1 MTSRLLVDKI
11 EGKTTTST
19 VQMPEGSL
27 IQYKRVSTQANTGLY
42 TSTSYSHLSP
52 FDLSI
57 TPKFATSKLI
67 IKACM
72 PVYVNTNNYPSAW
85 FAFYRDGTIIDQH
98 NVTYGSGYSQIN
110 TGQIAAFTPYIEA
123 DVLAGNTNS
132 TTFSIYIKCNTSG
145 NNSSMTDVCNRW
157 LAIEEI
163 AQ

>member
-1 MTSRLLVDKI
+1 MDGGIMTSRLLVDKI
-11 EGKTTTST
+11 EGKTTSGT

-27 IQYKRVSTQANTGLY
+27 VQYKRVSTQANTGNY

-57 TPKFATSKLI
+57 TPKFATSKLV

-72 PVYVNTNNYPSAW
+72 PVYVYTNNYPSAW

-110 TGQIAAFTPYIEA
+110 TGQVAGFTPYIEA

-132 TTFSIYIKCNTSG
+132 LSLIHI
-145 NNSSMTDVCNRW
+145 
-157 LAIEEI
+157 
-163 AQ
+163 

>member
-1 MTSRLLVDKI
+1 MASTISVDTI
-11 EGKTTTST
+11 QGST
-19 VQMPEGSL
+19 AAGTVKMPAGAL
-27 IQYKRVSTQANTGLY
+27 IQYKRVSTQANMGLY
-42 TSTSYSHLSP
+42 TSTSFSHISP

-57 TPKFATSKLI
+57 TPKFATSKLV

-72 PVYVNTNNYPSAW
+72 PVYVYTNAYPSAW

-110 TGQIAAFTPYIEA
+110 TGQLAAFTPYIEA
-123 DVLAGNTNS
+123 DVTAGSTS
-132 TTFSIYIKCNTSG
+132 ATTFSIYIKCNTSG

>member
-1 MTSRLLVDKI
+1 MGTIFVDNI
-11 EGKTTTST
+11 RGKTAAGT
-19 VQMPEGSL
+19 VKMPEGSL
-27 IQYKRVSTQANTGLY
+27 IQYKRVSTQANTGIY
-42 TSTSYSHLSP
+42 TSNSYTHLSP

-72 PVYVNTNNYPSAW
+72 PVYVNTNAYPSAW

-110 TGQIAAFTPYIEA
+110 TGQLAAFTPYIEA
-123 DVLAGNTNS
+123 DVTAGGTS
-132 TTFSIYIKCNTSG
+132 ATTFSIYIKANSSG
-145 NNSSMTDVCNRW
+145 NNAAMNDVCNRW